1 MKGSGRG
8 TRALMA
14 DWGLRFSDSHLAADP
29 QSEIGNPESGW
40 KVKRSRVERTQLDH
54 ISEKVCAHVCAGA
67 T

>member
-1 MKGSGRG
+1 
-8 TRALMA
+8 MA

-40 KVKRSRVERTQLDH
+40 KVKRSRVKRTQLDH